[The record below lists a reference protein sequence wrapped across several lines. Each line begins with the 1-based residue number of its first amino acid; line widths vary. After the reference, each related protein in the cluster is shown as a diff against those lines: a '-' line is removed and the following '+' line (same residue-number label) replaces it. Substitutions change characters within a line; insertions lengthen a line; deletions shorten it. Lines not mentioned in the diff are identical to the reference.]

1 MKDNIFFTSY
11 KNITLIYTQN
21 MKIVVFDLDETL
33 GYFVQWGIFWDC
45 LHRYLLKNNK
55 DPLTQQEFNHILD
68 LYPEFLRPNIMEII
82 TYLKQKKESKHCSKI
97 MIYTNNQGSPEWAH
111 QLKKYFEYKNK
122 DLLFDQ
128 IITAFKIHGKRIEI
142 CRSTHDKTYQD
153 LLHCTKLPMDA
164 EICFIDDHYFP
175 EMYNKNVY
183 YIHLKPYVHNLPFD
197 EMIQRFCKSEI
208 GKKRIK
214 NENEMTK
221 VKWETFM
228 QKEVLIYHY
237 HYNEKSK
244 DEYEIEKIITKQILI
259 HLEEFFEKSMKIE
272 PPKSKTKKKKI
283 VSNKKNKTR
292 KNNVSFY
299 TF

>member
-1 MKDNIFFTSY
+1 
-11 KNITLIYTQN
+11 

-164 EICFIDDHYFP
+164 EICFIDDTFYP
-175 EMYNKNVY
+175 DMANDNVY
-183 YIHLKPYVHNLPFD
+183 YINIKPYYYDLDF
-197 EMIQRFCKSEI
+197 EYMIKKLKDSKI
-208 GKKRIK
+208 GKKLINNDSNFETNLMEYIK
-214 NENEMTK
+214 
-221 VKWETFM
+221 
-228 QKEVLIYHY
+228 L
-237 HYNEKSK
+237 YNYDCLKK
-244 DEYEIEKIITKQILI
+244 NLKEYEIDKILGKHVIM
-259 HLEEFFEKSMKIE
+259 HLKEFF
-272 PPKSKTKKKKI
+272 KTKKNKSIRKKP
-283 VSNKKNKTR
+283 SSKNNKTKKN
-292 KNNVSFY
+292 N
-299 TF
+299 